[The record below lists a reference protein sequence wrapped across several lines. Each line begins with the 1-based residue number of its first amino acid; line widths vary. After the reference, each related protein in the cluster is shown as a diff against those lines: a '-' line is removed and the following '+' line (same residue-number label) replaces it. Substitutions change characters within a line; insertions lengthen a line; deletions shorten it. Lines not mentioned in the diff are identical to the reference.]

1 MPDRLQDTFFSPDV
15 TGGPPGLGG
24 TTANL
29 QLFVFDLK
37 GRLAV
42 GGFFVNGVAA
52 SSNRTGFFIQLSAE
66 SVPAVGFTWSMA
78 IFDAFRNAFVT
89 PFQALHVQ

>member
-1 MPDRLQDTFFSPDV
+1 MSPDV
-15 TGGPPGLGG
+15 TGGTPGLAG

-29 QLFVFDLK
+29 QLFFFDSK

-52 SSNRTGFFIQLSAE
+52 PSNRTGFFIQLSAQ
-66 SVPAVGFTWSMA
+66 SVPAGGFTWSMA
-78 IFDAFRNAFVT
+78 IFDAFRNTFVT
-89 PFQALHVQ
+89 PFQALPVQ